1 MKILLFD
8 DHKIFSRSFQLLL
21 KDVGYSNAIVC
32 ETPECVQNHINK
44 NEPLLIFSDFM
55 IPDLDIFQLVTK
67 WKSFKNVHLVIM
79 SSISS
84 PYQIARLLK
93 NHVDGFISKSV
104 EPQEITNCIKDVLN
118 GKTYI
123 SNDLQDEVMKILI
136 NQNETLFTARE
147 LEIISLIKEGKTIK
161 EKAKILFL
169 SENTIIVHR
178 RNIMQKAGVKSITE
192 LVIKIDTLL

>member
-21 KDVGYSNAIVC
+21 KYLGYNNAIVC

-44 NEPLLIFSDFM
+44 NEPLLIFSDFLL
-55 IPDLDIFQLVTK
+55 PDFDIFQLVTT
-67 WKSFKNVHLVIM
+67 WKSFNNVCLVIM

-84 PYQIARLLK
+84 PYQIARLLR
-93 NHVDGFISKSV
+93 NRIDGFISKSA
-104 EPQEITNCIKDVLN
+104 EPQEIINCIKEVLN

-123 SNDLQDEVMKILI
+123 SNDLKDEVMKILI
-136 NQNETLFTARE
+136 NKNETPFTARE

-178 RNIMQKAGVKSITE
+178 RNIMQKAGVKSIAE
-192 LVIKIDTLL
+192 LLLKIDTLL